1 MSDKSQKQTKHK
13 EIRDKFHP
21 GRYFANYKTKR
32 FWVGVF
38 YLLAGSLLSAFA
50 LNIFF
55 VPTMFT
61 MGGVSGMASIIYQLT
76 GQGDFLNF
84 GTLVIILNIPLLIL
98 GLVKIGFS
106 FVWRSIVGTFVYSLV
121 LDLARPFTEGWFEQY
136 LDIRMQ
142 SGNRPDPL
150 IFALFGGILFGISM
164 GLILRGGYTTG
175 GTDVLAVVLHRR
187 WPNLTIGNLLM
198 MLDVLIVISTLFFY
212 RDEGKHAIL
221 LAMYSFIAMWFTA
234 RFTDITISGLD
245 FSRAVYIIS
254 EHKEEISQQVFKD
267 LDRSVTLLPAK
278 GMYTGKERD
287 LLYCVVSSRQ
297 VPKLKA
303 IVKDIDP
310 RAFVV
315 VHEVNEVVGE
325 GFERDSADFLA

>member
-1 MSDKSQKQTKHK
+1 MKNKSIKQSAGNY
-13 EIRDKFHP
+13 I
-21 GRYFANYKTKR
+21 ANFKTKR
-32 FWVGVF
+32 FWFGII
-38 YLLAGSLLSAFA
+38 YLLGGSVLSAFA

-55 VPTMFT
+55 VPTKFT
-61 MGGVSGMASIIYQLT
+61 MGGVSGAASIIYQLT

-84 GTLVIILNIPLLIL
+84 GTLVIILNIPLLLL
-98 GLVKIGFS
+98 GWLKIGFS

-121 LDLARPFTEGWFEQY
+121 LDVLRPLTEGWFENY
-136 LDIRMQ
+136 LDIALNHGQ
-142 SGNRPDPL
+142 RPDPL

-198 MLDVLIVISTLFFY
+198 ALDVIIVASTLFFY
-212 RDEGKHAIL
+212 RDEGNHAIM

-254 EHKEEISQQVFKD
+254 DQKEAISSAVFAE

-278 GMYTGKERD
+278 GMYSGADKD
-287 LLYCVVSSRQ
+287 MLYCVVSSRQ

-303 IVKDIDP
+303 IVKEIDP